1 MMWQSLS
8 VNLTQVDLSLSSH
21 YLDWL
26 PGLIFIHA
34 FDALVV
40 DQFSGGPLPYLKDS
54 DRLICLQSHI
64 YMQWTM
70 QGDQICHIWSWPCF
84 GSHKPLFS
92 DPILRDRGKPDPKH
106 CQLQSSDLELIFR
119 CRINQTL
126 SDQNWRVYTGF
137 CVNSV
142 FGHWAAKPSTNAD
155 QEQLFFWPLPS
166 FYHYLSSKMPPVW
179 LLKVQFLIYISYS

>member
-1 MMWQSLS
+1 
-8 VNLTQVDLSLSSH
+8 
-21 YLDWL
+21 
-26 PGLIFIHA
+26 
-34 FDALVV
+34 
-40 DQFSGGPLPYLKDS
+40 
-54 DRLICLQSHI
+54 
-64 YMQWTM
+64 MQWTM

-106 CQLQSSDLELIFR
+106 CQLQYSDLQLIFR

-166 FYHYLSSKMPPVW
+166 FYQYSSSKMPPVW
-179 LLKVQFLIYISYS
+179 LLKVQFLNLYFLFLNQNQLPRTLVRKWQVIMSNPSFIVL